1 MSIKNEAMKRGNL
14 VDEMI
19 QRLLKELARSADKAN
34 VRSVGVAMQQR
45 VAQEKNQ
52 ANQRHRKLVVEAKNK
67 FWDKAE
73 QLGTALKGQFGNK
86 VKEAFQRQ
94 TISLKQFL

>member
-67 FWDKAE
+67 FWDKAATTRN
-73 QLGTALKGQFGNK
+73 G
-86 VKEAFQRQ
+86 
-94 TISLKQFL
+94 S

>member
-1 MSIKNEAMKRGNL
+1 MKRGNL

-34 VRSVGVAMQQR
+34 VRSVGVAMQQW

-52 ANQRHRKLVVEAKNK
+52 ANQRHRKLVVEAATS
-67 FWDKAE
+67 FGTRQQ

>member
-34 VRSVGVAMQQR
+34 VRSVGVAMQ
-45 VAQEKNQ
+45 
-52 ANQRHRKLVVEAKNK
+52 
-67 FWDKAE
+67 
-73 QLGTALKGQFGNK
+73 
-86 VKEAFQRQ
+86 
-94 TISLKQFL
+94 

>member
-52 ANQRHRKLVVEAKNK
+52 ANQRHRKLVVKR
-67 FWDKAE
+67 
-73 QLGTALKGQFGNK
+73 QQVLGQGNN
-86 VKEAFQRQ
+86 
-94 TISLKQFL
+94 

>member
-52 ANQRHRKLVVEAKNK
+52 ANQRHRKLVVEAATS
-67 FWDKAE
+67 FGTRQQ
-73 QLGTALKGQFGNK
+73 QLGDRKS
-86 VKEAFQRQ
+86 VV
-94 TISLKQFL
+94 